1 MAHVVTDHCLD
12 CKYTYCVDACPVDAF
27 HQGPDQLFIHPD
39 TCIDCGACVSECP
52 VGAIEVDLSLPDEKA
67 HWVDKNKLAALQYP
81 VITSST
87 EPLLGPRCVDKSA

>member
-1 MAHVVTDHCLD
+1 MAHVVTDNCLD
-12 CKYTYCVDACPVDAF
+12 CKYTYCVDVCPVDAF
-27 HQGPDQLFIHPD
+27 HQGPDQLFISPE

-52 VGAIEVDLSLPDEKA
+52 VNAIVVDYQLPTAQA
-67 HWVDKNKLAALQYP
+67 HHVQKNKEASLQYP